1 MDETT
6 TQFWQAILITLIQVL
21 VPILMGIALA
31 WLRPR
36 LKMLDAKIAAEMGQ
50 AQWEFTKSLVAQ
62 FVAAAEQQGLVDQAL
77 ATGKQKKEWVIAR
90 LQSYSSVNGV
100 TIDWAAV
107 SEALEGAVWSAIN
120 STDEVKRNG
129 NHNKP
134 EPEE

>member
-50 AQWEFTKSLVAQ
+50 TQWEFTKSLVAQ